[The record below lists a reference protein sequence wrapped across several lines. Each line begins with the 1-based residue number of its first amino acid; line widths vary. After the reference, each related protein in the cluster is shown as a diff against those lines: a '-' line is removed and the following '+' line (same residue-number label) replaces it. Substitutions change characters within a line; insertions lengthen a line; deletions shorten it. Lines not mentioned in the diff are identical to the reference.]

1 MMKKLVALLMALA
14 LLCSSISVFAEEE
27 PVAEPVEAAAE
38 EVVVEDEEVVEEATE
53 EPALEGTEE
62 EGKEDPDKYKTER
75 YNVKVDLV
83 EAGLELVCKPH
94 TLAWEDVKSATEP
107 KCIEDGYRYFRCA
120 ECGQEFFVVIDALGH
135 EDLDP
140 ADTAILEGDAAT
152 CTKTGTRTHY
162 GCARC
167 GKDTVW
173 TSVIPMKQH
182 DEGKPV
188 VTPADC
194 VNPEKLVYTCINCGQ
209 VRTEV
214 REGTE
219 LKHAW
224 DRTVDPDG
232 NPYEYVE
239 KDIHVAE
246 TATCMKDGSIGNA
259 RVCDFCGYVD
269 KMDTVQIVEKPDHQK
284 YLDANHDYIYTKDE
298 DDKVTVAAEI
308 KEGESTLPARTVGTI
323 VIEGETVVDEEGNPV
338 PQYSYGALKVEYT
351 KPTCTTAGSITVTC
365 VDCGA
370 KLHEDLPELGHD
382 YVEIGESQ
390 EGKQVTDC
398 TKANSILF
406 KCSRCK
412 IEFNQ
417 AFTPAKE
424 HLLSKDDEGNILN
437 EVDHYTQKKA
447 TDAEAVKYTDKD
459 QLAKC
464 IPYIAYYKCKVG
476 FCKCLIPVEVK
487 ATEKHDAGGVY
498 IINDAATCT
507 EDGRQLYNCAKCG
520 FTQDI
525 PQTHTGHNFDI
536 PGKDKVASTCQ
547 IQGTRV
553 MKCSNPG
560 CTATTEIK
568 MPTIDHHYVVTTSIT
583 EPDCTKGEHYL
594 VIETCIMCNDVRK
607 DERLDVDGHVLPTN
621 PKDIDTHPA
630 TCTKNGTQQFYCTKC
645 HKDVTRILPAT
656 GHSFEY
662 EDNDKTKERIGQDA
676 FIEAHEAAC
685 GGTSKDSILA
695 GYKCTPATC
704 KNGAASGTK
713 HTLECTECG
722 EPLKWTED
730 DQPEGHTMFK
740 VTAEGEKV
748 LNNFVLDTANLPTCD
763 TPGKAWYKCSVC
775 NETQELVLPAIGH
788 NAQLYFNTDT
798 GAYEYRCM
806 KLANDEN
813 AYDRLTSLMEN
824 NGYKDMMMVADAV
837 ADQLC
842 NTKGANIA
850 GFGCDYVKPIDIR
863 KTEYTIERLSAT
875 RGAITLV
882 EGALPAKGDVYVRIM
897 WRYEFESGDTFAYV
911 DCRPVTLDES
921 LKTGTFKLS
930 GGQTSATLIATAVEV
945 VTDPDADSKIM
956 GGNNYD
962 VYGSDVL

>member
-27 PVAEPVEAAAE
+27 PVVEPVEAAAE

-53 EPALEGTEE
+53 EPALEGAEE
-62 EGKEDPDKYKTER
+62 EGKEDPDKYKTDR

-83 EAGLELVCKPH
+83 AEKLELVCKPH

-107 KCIEDGYRYFRCA
+107 TCTEVGYRYFRCA
-120 ECGQEFFVVIDALGH
+120 ECGQEFFVKLSALGH
-135 EDLDP
+135 EDTDP
-140 ADTAILEGDAAT
+140 ADREITKFPT
-152 CTKTGTRTHY
+152 CTATGIMTHY
-162 GCARC
+162 ACKRC
-167 GKDTVW
+167 DVEKWETE
-173 TSVIPMKQH
+173 IEKKAH
-182 DEGKPV
+182 EYDEGV
-188 VTPADC
+188 VTKADC
-194 VNPEKLVYTCINCGQ
+194 ITPESVLFTCINCGETK
-209 VRTEV
+209 TEV

-246 TATCMKDGSIGNA
+246 TATCKKDGSIGNA
-259 RVCDFCGYVD
+259 RVCDFCGFVD
-269 KMDTVQIVEKPDHQK
+269 KMATVQIVEKPDHQK
-284 YLDANHDYIYTKDE
+284 YLDENHADIYTKGE
-298 DDKVTVAAEI
+298 DGKVIVKDSI
-308 KEGESTLPARTVGTI
+308 KEGESTLPAVTVGTI

-351 KPTCTTAGSITVTC
+351 KPTCTTTGSITVTC

-370 KLHEDLPELGHD
+370 KLHEDLPELGHN
-382 YVEIGESQ
+382 YVVKAYNQ

-398 TKANSILF
+398 TKANSTLYV
-406 KCSRCK
+406 CTRCG

-417 AFTPAKE
+417 AIEPAKE
-424 HLLSKDDEGNILN
+424 HLLIKDDEGNIRN

-447 TDAEAVKYTDKD
+447 TDEKAVRYEKDEKD
-459 QLAKC
+459 QLAEC

-476 FCKCLIPVEVK
+476 FCECLIPVEEK
-487 ATEKHDAGGVY
+487 ATAKHDAGGVY

-525 PQTHTGHNFDI
+525 TKSATGHKFEK
-536 PGKDKVASTCQ
+536 PVKDEVASTCQ
-547 IQGTRV
+547 IKGIRV
-553 MKCSNPG
+553 MQCINPG
-560 CTATTEIK
+560 CKETTKIE

-583 EPDCTKGEHYL
+583 DPDCTKGEHYL
-594 VIETCIMCNDVRK
+594 VIETCIMCGHEKK
-607 DERLDVDGHVLPTN
+607 DERLEVDGHVMPN
-621 PKDIDTHPA
+621 DPKDVYTHPA

-662 EDNDKTKERIGQDA
+662 EDNDKTKDYIGQDA

-842 NTKGANIA
+842 NTKGTNIA